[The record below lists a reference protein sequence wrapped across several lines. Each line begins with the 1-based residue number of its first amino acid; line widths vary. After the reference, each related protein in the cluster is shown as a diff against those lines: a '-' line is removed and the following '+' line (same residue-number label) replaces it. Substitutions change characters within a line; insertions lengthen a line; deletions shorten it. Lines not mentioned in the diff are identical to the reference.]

1 MIRQGSLQQSRSA
14 LTNRCRATPRLPS
27 SRGPYTRP
35 RPEHMLLNICSVHQ
49 QHLQLRES
57 RDGGVVRRPAAR
69 CGRVCELRGPGG
81 TARAAARRGV
91 TTGTHAEVGGGGAEW
106 PSGRG
111 AQSRRGTMEL
121 RFAVVMALC
130 GIVSG
135 ECQNSGLM
143 GSSDLVG

>member
-1 MIRQGSLQQSRSA
+1 
-14 LTNRCRATPRLPS
+14 
-27 SRGPYTRP
+27 
-35 RPEHMLLNICSVHQ
+35 MLLNICSVHQ

-57 RDGGVVRRPAAR
+57 RDGGLVRRPAAR
-69 CGRVCELRGPGG
+69 CGRV
-81 TARAAARRGV
+81 RAPRAWRRGV
-91 TTGTHAEVGGGGAEW
+91 TTHAEVGGGGAEW

-111 AQSRRGTMEL
+111 AQSSRGTMEL

-143 GSSDLVG
+143 GASDQLVG